1 MVFYYEVHNSFS
13 CNHCGQSIEAPK
25 EYRGI
30 VLDCPTCQQK
40 TLCPPVSER
49 FRRKSAVIFKAAW
62 KVWKPVVV
70 FLLVIFKAA
79 WKVAWIRAV
88 VFLSLILLVGFVFF
102 PEHLSTLILVGLYF
116 LPSFIAYSRKH
127 LNLGAVFVANLFL
140 GWTVL
145 GWVLCLVWAL
155 VWTKTKKFWYGL
167 L

>member
-1 MVFYYEVHNSFS
+1 MKSTIHFS
-13 CNHCGQSIEAPK
+13 CDHCGQSIEVPK

-40 TLCPPVSER
+40 TLCHQPKPVLKR
-49 FRRKSAVIFKAAW
+49 LQRKSAVIFKAAW
-62 KVWKPVVV
+62 KVWKPV
-70 FLLVIFKAA
+70 
-79 WKVAWIRAV
+79 V

-116 LPSFIAYSRKH
+116 LPYFIAYSSKH
-127 LNLGAVFVANLFL
+127 LNREAVLAANLFL

-155 VWTKTKKFWYGL
+155 VWTETKKFWYGL

>member
-1 MVFYYEVHNSFS
+1 MKSTIHFS
-13 CNHCGQSIEAPK
+13 CDHCGQSIEAPK
-25 EYRGI
+25 EYQGI

-40 TLCPPVSER
+40 TLCTLVSER

-79 WKVAWIRAV
+79 WKVAWIRVV

-102 PEHLSTLILVGLYF
+102 PDYLGFLILVGLYF

-127 LNLGAVFVANLFL
+127 LNCVALFIANLLLCFAFL
-140 GWTVL
+140 GWVI
-145 GWVLCLVWAL
+145 CLVWAL
-155 VWTKTKKFWYGL
+155 MRTETKKFWYGL

>member
-1 MVFYYEVHNSFS
+1 MKSTIHFS
-13 CNHCGQSIEAPK
+13 CDHCGQSIEAPK

-70 FLLVIFKAA
+70 FLLPILLV
-79 WKVAWIRAV
+79 
-88 VFLSLILLVGFVFF
+88 LLVGFVFF
-102 PEHLSTLILVGLYF
+102 PDLTFLLIFAVLGLCLYF
-116 LPSFIAYSRKH
+116 LPSFIDYSRKH

-145 GWVLCLVWAL
+145 GWVLCLVWA
-155 VWTKTKKFWYGL
+155 VMRTETEK
-167 L
+167 